1 MFFSPRYI
9 KEAKHLLHGARKVLR
24 YRKDILTAQESGRL
38 EDCIR
43 NLRDAISQRN
53 RDQVAHA
60 TQALEACAIQVVPQR
75 SHPVWR
81 ENVEVLLVAIILAAG
96 IRAYFL
102 QPFKI
107 PSGSMQPT
115 LFGIVGQPSSAPAP
129 NPIRRVFDF
138 VALGRSYLNV
148 VAKSDETVL
157 HMEERPYL
165 NFFTFTR
172 ITCTQNTYWVFA
184 PIATV
189 YSYFGVREGRS
200 YSAGEPIVQ
209 GSVTSGDQLFV
220 DKFSYNFI
228 FPKRDQVFVFKTI
241 NIPKIQANLPEGVES
256 EHYIKRLSGVSGDKL
271 RIDSPLLF
279 INGQVATEPG
289 FLRVMSCKNGYR
301 GYSNMALFSYLS
313 APEDSFTVPSET
325 YFALGDNSYNSSDS
339 RDWGIVP
346 QENVVGRASFVLW
359 PFSSRWGW
367 IR

>member
-9 KEAKHLLHGARKVLR
+9 KEAKYFLHGARKVLR
-24 YRKDILTAQESGRL
+24 YRKDVLTTQESDRL
-38 EDCIR
+38 KDGIR
-43 NLRDAISQRN
+43 NLQDAIHQRN
-53 RDQVAHA
+53 RVRVAA
-60 TQALEACAIQVVPQR
+60 TMQALETCAIQVVPQR
-75 SHPVWR
+75 SHAVWR

-115 LFGIVGQPSSAPAP
+115 LFGIVGKPSSAPTP

-138 VALGRSYLNV
+138 VTLGRSYLNV

-172 ITCTQNTYWVFA
+172 ITCTRNTYWVFA
-184 PIATV
+184 PIATI

-200 YSAGEPIVQ
+200 YSVGEPIVR

-220 DKFSYNFI
+220 DKFSYNFVP
-228 FPKRDQVFVFKTI
+228 PKRGQVFVFKTN
-241 NIPKIQANLPEGVES
+241 NIPKIQANLPVGVDS
-256 EHYIKRLSGVSGDKL
+256 EHYIKRLAGVPEDKL
-271 RIDSPLLF
+271 RIDSPLLV
-279 INGQVATEPG
+279 INGRVATESG

-313 APEDSFTVPSET
+313 IPEDTFRVPSET

-346 QENVVGRASFVLW
+346 QKNVVGRASFILW
-359 PFSSRWGW
+359 PFSARWGW